1 MCSTTVVEVSEQAR
15 IAELEARLARL
26 EEQLAARDARIAELE
41 KLLEESRRSGKRQAA
56 PFSKGDP
63 AELPARPGRKRG
75 EGHGR
80 HGHRR
85 ALRDPDRTLEAPLPG
100 CCPDCGGA
108 VVLDRV
114 AEQWQ
119 IDVPERPAVVVTRF
133 DVAVGHCAGCG
144 RRVQGRHREQASEA
158 LGAAGSQVGPVAK
171 GWAAWL
177 HYGLGLSFAKC
188 AALLARLG
196 IDVTAGALCQAA
208 QTTGT
213 ALVPVHAEIVRRIN
227 DSPAVVMDETG
238 WRVGGHGA
246 WLWVATCAEATV
258 YDVADGRGF
267 DQACDLVS
275 EDYDGVIVRDGWAP
289 YRRYTHASHQ
299 SCTAHLVRRCD
310 ELIGDLPAWARG
322 TPRQVR
328 AVLLDGLA
336 ARDLDDTAR
345 AAAIVDLAERV
356 ELLGEDPQPHD
367 ECRRLV
373 KHLVAEAPALFTFL
387 ARPDVDATNWRAE
400 QAIRP
405 AVVNR
410 KVWGGNRTWRGAAT
424 QGRITTVLRTA
435 AQQGVDAIDYLTQL
449 ARAPNPAT
457 VPLFT

>member
-1 MCSTTVVEVSEQAR
+1 MVGVDAQAR
-15 IAELEARLARL
+15 IAELEATVARL
-26 EEQLAARDARIAELE
+26 EASMAEQISARDARIAELE
-41 KLLEESRRSGKRQAA
+41 RLLEDSRRGGKRQAA
-56 PFSKGDP
+56 PFSKGEP
-63 AELPARPGRKRG
+63 SESPARPGRKRG
-75 EGHGR
+75 KGHGR

-85 ALRDPDRTLEAPLPG
+85 ALCDPDRVLDAPLPG

-108 VVLDRV
+108 VVVDRV

-119 IDVPERPAVVVTRF
+119 VDLPERPAVVVTRF
-133 DVAVGHCAGCG
+133 DVAVGHCSGCG
-144 RRVQGRHREQASEA
+144 RRVQGRHPEQTSEA

-246 WLWVATCAEATV
+246 WLWVATCADATA
-258 YDVADGRGF
+258 YNVAEGRGF
-267 DQACDLVS
+267 DQACDLVDG
-275 EDYDGVIVRDGWAP
+275 DYDGVIVRDGWAP
-289 YRRYTHASHQ
+289 YRRYTAAAHQ
-299 SCTAHLVRRCD
+299 TCLAHLVRRCD

-328 AVLLDGLA
+328 DILLDGLA

-367 ECRRLV
+367 ECRKLI

-387 ARPDVDATNWRAE
+387 ARPDVDATNWRGE

-424 QGRITTVLRTA
+424 QGRITSVLRTA
-435 AQQGVDAIDYLTQL
+435 AQQGVDAIDYLAHL